1 MTQITGNRMI
11 EAVQELLRD
20 ELAEAQRLRRNRI
33 SAELDSFLK
42 EHKASNSEEELELL
56 LRALRRGDD
65 KAIEQIRQLSTSF
78 ESMDSRTLQTE
89 VLELT
94 KKLSTIDSRLHQ
106 IKTRTAFINAVLRP
120 FDSTFL
126 KSLLADLSE
135 REKVDATKRVE
146 GLRKYRVDD
155 ADYLFWVNQVAD
167 LFQDLVVAKSSVAL
181 TREERMRGQISSNSS
196 RIYYQTWTNHMK
208 RIRRDLIKVADGKFL
223 EKELTSQ
230 VAKFLGIEEV
240 QLVDDRKLYGLKSQP
255 DAIFKDKNT
264 DQLISVNFARM
275 TQQKLNRT
283 GLPQRIGL
291 ENVSIELAITSKQN
305 VDIKAKK
312 TWPSISSF
320 RDTFPKWFDSLKLLW
335 AEEKDFSVV
344 ISTNLT
350 SGKSEIN
357 FPIANLEFA
366 DEKIEQAVELQF

>member
-1 MTQITGNRMI
+1 MI
-11 EAVQELLRD
+11 GAVQGLLRD

-78 ESMDSRTLQTE
+78 EIMDSQTLQTE

-146 GLRKYRVDD
+146 DLRKYRVDD

-255 DAIFKDKNT
+255 DAIFRDKNT
-264 DQLISVNFARM
+264 DHLISVNFARM

-283 GLPQRIGL
+283 GLPQRMSVDD
-291 ENVSIELAITSKQN
+291 VSIELTITSKQN

-312 TWPSISSF
+312 TWPSMSSF
-320 RDTFPKWFDSLKLLW
+320 RDTFPKWFDSLKLVW

-350 SGKSEIN
+350 SGRSEIN